1 MRTVLI
7 ATYTHPVALGMR
19 YVSSCLKSAGHEV
32 RMIFMASKRDTAK
45 PSFPPAV
52 IESLIEHCRDADL
65 VGMGLLTNSF
75 YRACFLTEAL
85 RRAGVKVPIIWGG
98 THAPVAPD
106 ECLEYADVVCIGE
119 GERVMLQLAERM
131 DHGLDPT
138 DLGGLAFRAGGPF
151 GNRSEVRNPVGPL
164 IENLDDLPFPD
175 YELRSH
181 WVADDGRLVPA
192 RPENLRGALDRL
204 RVETT
209 RGCPYR
215 CTFCNNTTWA
225 NIYRGKGSW
234 VRRRSIENVLCEI
247 EEMCCRFP
255 GISSVNIVD
264 DLFFVRPAEEI
275 AAFAEGYIRRVGRP
289 LEIDAHPEL
298 VTEDRIAVL
307 SRMPITLVS
316 MGIQSGSS
324 DTLYNIYH
332 RRTPLDRIAGA
343 MDLLHRYRLPVE
355 YHYIVNN
362 PYESDANIIET
373 MRFVADHHRKAAAL
387 RIFPLALFPG
397 SPLYERA
404 RTDGIIRARH
414 EDAYRRTYAGS
425 VHVFK
430 LDYLAIMLRLVL
442 HLRNLG
448 APPWLTH
455 RFISLVTNRFVRR
468 CLDHRIC
475 MSMLMGTYYLC
486 WKLYKIVLYQ
496 PIVRPLLRLRRWWAL
511 RKPAP
516 KMDLALREPMS
527 VPQAAVRDSESP
539 PGGLDPEV
547 QGVEHKTEPQGQETA
562 SSRRSVSHQAA
573 SKTMQS
579 VF

>member
-19 YVSSCLKSAGHEV
+19 YVSSSLKSAGHEV
-32 RMIFMASKRDTAK
+32 EMIFMASKRDTAK
-45 PSFPPAV
+45 PDFAPPV

-75 YRACFLTEAL
+75 CRACFLTEAL
-85 RRAGVKVPIIWGG
+85 RRAGMKVPIIWGG
-98 THAPVAPD
+98 THATVAPD

-119 GERVMLQLAERM
+119 GEQVMLQLAERM
-131 DHGLDPT
+131 DRGRDPT

-151 GNRSEVRNPVGPL
+151 GNRGEVRNPVGPL

-175 YELRSH
+175 YELKSH
-181 WVADDGRLVPA
+181 WVADDGRLVRA
-192 RPENLRGALDRL
+192 RPGNLRGALDRL

-225 NIYRGKGSW
+225 NIYRGRGSW
-234 VRRRSIENVLCEI
+234 VRRRSIENVLCEL
-247 EEMCCRFP
+247 EEMCRRFP
-255 GISSVNIVD
+255 GISAVNIVD

-275 AAFAEGYIRRVGRP
+275 AAFADGYTRRVGRP
-289 LEIDAHPEL
+289 LEVDAHPEL
-298 VTEDRIAVL
+298 VTEDKIAVL
-307 SRMPITLVS
+307 SRMPIALVS
-316 MGIQSGSS
+316 MGIQSGSC

-332 RRTPLDRIAGA
+332 RRTPVDRIAMA
-343 MDLLHRYRLPVE
+343 MDLLHRYRLPAE

-404 RTDGIIRARH
+404 RSDGIIGARH
-414 EDAYRRTYAGS
+414 EEAYHRTYTGS

-455 RFISLVTNRFVRR
+455 RFIGLVTNRFVRR
-468 CLDHRIC
+468 CLDRRIC
-475 MSMLMGTYYLC
+475 MSMLMGAYYLC
-486 WKLYKIVLYQ
+486 RKSYKILLYQ
-496 PIVRPLLRLRRWWAL
+496 PIVRPVLRLRRWWVL
-511 RKPAP
+511 RKPAM
-516 KMDLALREPMS
+516 KIDLALGEPVS
-527 VPQAAVRDSESP
+527 VPPAPVRNPKP
-539 PGGLDPEV
+539 PSGGFKPKS
-547 QGVEHKTEPQGQETA
+547 QGLENGIEPQQQTA
-562 SSRRSVSHQAA
+562 SRRVR
-573 SKTMQS
+573 
-579 VF
+579 